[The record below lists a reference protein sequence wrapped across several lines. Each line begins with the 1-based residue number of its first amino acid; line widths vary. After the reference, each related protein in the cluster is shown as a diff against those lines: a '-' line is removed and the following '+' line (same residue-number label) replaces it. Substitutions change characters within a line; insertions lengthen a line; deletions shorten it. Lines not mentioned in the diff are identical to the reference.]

1 MFLIPHFV
9 YDFSG
14 EMFLMLYSINGPNFI
29 VQFPL
34 LLEIL
39 SNMFE
44 NIITGIHLNNKK
56 DSQKLKH
63 SDKELK

>member
-1 MFLIPHFV
+1 
-9 YDFSG
+9 
-14 EMFLMLYSINGPNFI
+14 MLYSINGPNFI